1 VLQHLAEHSEPGPA
15 EVLAVSDALAGLLD
29 EQWRGCACCST
40 WPYAEIAGTEHV
52 ALTAGDVPDAV
63 VVARTAAARLLD
75 G

>member
-15 EVLAVSDALAGLLD
+15 EVLAVSDALAGWLD
-29 EQWRGCACCST
+29 EQWRGCAFVNAN
-40 WPYAEIAGTEHV
+40 AEIAGTEHV